1 MEIVVYVLAL
11 IGLAYI
17 VKHLR
22 HHEGCFLC
30 DIQKP
35 KAEGIKAKKEE
46 AKKKV
51 EEVKTKVE
59 EVKSKA
65 EEVKTKVGELKTKVG
80 GFKAKE
86 EGEKRTG
93 SRYGS
98 NPVSY

>member
-17 VKHLR
+17 VKHLK
-22 HHEGCFLC
+22 HHEGCLLC
-30 DIQKP
+30 DWEKP
-35 KAEGIKAKKEE
+35 KVEGVKTKAGE
-46 AKKKV
+46 AKEKV
-51 EEVKTKVE
+51 EKVKTKMEEVKPKVE
-59 EVKSKA
+59 
-65 EEVKTKVGELKTKVG
+65 ELKTKVG
-80 GFKAKE
+80 GLKTKE